1 MGSYFALKI
10 KDYDLISGKNFLTPE
25 IGILFS
31 ELERIVEGIKSN
43 RYQYVTTAGK
53 LLERLAIIGI
63 TSEKAKAEFSLFK
76 KDYIDKFTS
85 DGEFYGDRA
94 LKSLSL
100 KKWCEGIKELIESD
114 TRYTRKNVRD
124 QPNRIYRYILEND
137 DFLYGF
143 PTNDIRKT
151 LSIILSLFPDDEKV
165 ILDLSPLIYSGSYEE
180 DTRFVD
186 LSKNLIID
194 DKYYNENIIILAEG
208 TYDIFVLKETL
219 QLLYPD
225 KFHFFSFLDF
235 DNSKTPGGA
244 GHLVNYI
251 RALSGASVT
260 DKILAIFDNDSAA
273 QDAIRVLNSEKI
285 PKNIRYT
292 KYPDIPYLNKYPTIG
307 PMGKKQMNINGR
319 ASSIELYMGDDILKK
334 SEEAFPVQ
342 WTGYLKSINSYQG
355 GIIDKGKAQEAFRNK
370 IKLCKMSEEEKL
382 KADWDGI
389 KAIWNHIYKL
399 CSDFYI

>member
-1 MGSYFALKI
+1 MASYFSLKI
-10 KDYDLISGKNFLTPE
+10 KDYDVIYEKNYFNPE

-31 ELERIVEGIKSN
+31 EYERVVEVSKGNK
-43 RYQYVTTAGK
+43 YQYVSTVKK
-53 LLERLAIIGI
+53 LLERLSIIGI
-63 TSEKAKAEFSLFK
+63 TPEKTKKEFSIFK
-76 KDYIDKFTS
+76 KDYIEKFTADS
-85 DGEFYGDRA
+85 EYYGDKS

-100 KKWCEGIKELIESD
+100 KKWCESIKQIIESEI
-114 TRYTRKNVRD
+114 RYTRKNVRE
-124 QPNRIYRYILEND
+124 QSNPIFRYILEND

-143 PTNDIRKT
+143 PTDDIRKT
-151 LSIILSLFPDDEKV
+151 LSLILSMFPKDEKV
-165 ILDLSPLIYSGSYEE
+165 ILDLSPLIYSGYYEKY
-180 DTRFVD
+180 TRFVD
-186 LSKNLIID
+186 LSKNQIID
-194 DKYYNENIIILAEG
+194 NKYYNENIIILAEG

-260 DKILAIFDNDSAA
+260 DKMIAIFDNDSAA
-273 QDAIRVLNSEKI
+273 QDAIRVLKSENI

-307 PMGKKQMNINGR
+307 PMGKQQMNINGR
-319 ASSIELYMGDDILKK
+319 AASIEMYMGDDILKK
-334 SEEAFPVQ
+334 AEEAFPVQ

-355 GIIDKGKAQEAFRNK
+355 GIIDKGKAQEAFRRK
-370 IKLCKMSEEEKL
+370 IKTCKRSENEKT
-382 KADWDGI
+382 KADWSGI
-389 KAIWNHIYKL
+389 KAIWNHIYDL